1 MAVTQLP
8 AISLWH
14 SVLSTQR
21 LGGPRWVRHHGSHN
35 GAVRGSLECPDLRL
49 PDSDARA
56 GRTACLVRSEDLLD
70 FIYGRHQAASQ
81 KYSAKDRLV
90 ELFYSGQDIFNMSF
104 LDKRRFGFRH
114 DAHDW

>member
-1 MAVTQLP
+1 M
-8 AISLWH
+8 
-14 SVLSTQR
+14 
-21 LGGPRWVRHHGSHN
+21 
-35 GAVRGSLECPDLRL
+35 
-49 PDSDARA
+49 
-56 GRTACLVRSEDLLD
+56 RSEDLLD